1 MINYIDKLNDSN
13 TFLDFIQEE
22 LELSKNTFFTG
33 SDLSSLEEWDSLA
46 IMSFVSLLDSR
57 FNISIDTDNL
67 SKCKKPIDLYKLVK
81 KKYRK
86 WFKEK
91 IVQL

>member
-1 MINYIDKLNDSN
+1 MINYTDKLNDAN

-33 SDLSSLEEWDSLA
+33 RDLSSLEEWDSLA
-46 IMSFVSLLDSR
+46 IISFVSLLDSR
-57 FNISIDTDNL
+57 FNININTKSL

-81 KKYRK
+81 KKYK
-86 WFKEK
+86 K
-91 IVQL
+91 